1 MNKVACQCIPKCC
14 VSSLL
19 LCTLTML
26 CNAAINGILLQYDYL
41 LLGNLSVSV
50 HLCIPVSQCTLW
62 RPPNTV
68 CWQGRPQPGAG
79 SPPQT
84 ATGHRAPPGTSASR
98 KQGGSTEE
106 RRGMRCSAAQ
116 PPAVRPMRR
125 RSGLGVLPRLSRG
138 ASVSAF
144 VSGHGALSRS
154 GERGPRPHTCHC
166 THTAR
171 WLLVEQKR
179 ASAAP
184 SVCGRAR

>member
-1 MNKVACQCIPKCC
+1 MNKVTCQCIPKCC

-26 CNAAINGILLQYDYL
+26 YNVAINGTLLQYDYL
-41 LLGNLSVSV
+41 LLGNPSVSV

-62 RPPNTV
+62 RPPDTV

-84 ATGHRAPPGTSASR
+84 ATAHRAPPGTSASR
-98 KQGGSTEE
+98 KRGGSTEE

-138 ASVSAF
+138 SVCL
-144 VSGHGALSRS
+144 GALLSPRLSRGAVRCPVRAS
-154 GERGPRPHTCHC
+154 GAPARTLV
-166 THTAR
+166 TAR
-171 WLLVEQKR
+171 TLR
-179 ASAAP
+179 AG
-184 SVCGRAR
+184 C